1 MKADRGS
8 PAGAAV
14 LGRNY
19 PLLSSEINIPASM
32 CSYHRNIIN
41 VMIAR
46 SSPPLGRKWGH
57 DWMFVSDQSN
67 NYL

>member
-19 PLLSSEINIPASM
+19 PLLSSEMNIPGSM
-32 CSYHRNIIN
+32 CSYHRNIIIN

-46 SSPPLGRKWGH
+46 SSPRPVLPLWKEMGA
-57 DWMFVSDQSN
+57 
-67 NYL
+67 